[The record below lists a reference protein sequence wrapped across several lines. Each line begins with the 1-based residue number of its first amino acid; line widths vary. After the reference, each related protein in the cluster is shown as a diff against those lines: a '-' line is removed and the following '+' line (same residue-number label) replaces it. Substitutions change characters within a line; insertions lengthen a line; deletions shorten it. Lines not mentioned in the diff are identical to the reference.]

1 MKKIEVLIAGL
12 FCFYLSAVLGIKVL
26 WGHQQEARSREYLVE
41 ANRIMRGMEEQGGFF
56 MPDLYK
62 MEQIDG
68 VSFLE
73 IKAGKETEDGRKTSG
88 QTKIWET
95 EEIEEFFRKK
105 NGHEMYIE
113 PLIIGA
119 QALGFVRFDYK
130 TFLSPVKEL
139 YWIIEGMIMLSGTV
153 TLGIL
158 FYMKN
163 KVIKPFLS
171 LRDMPGE
178 LARGRLDA
186 ELLENKD
193 RYFGSFVWGIA
204 MLRDN
209 LKAAKKKALSL
220 EKEKKMLLLT
230 ISHDI
235 KTPLNSI
242 KLYAR
247 AIREGL
253 YDTEEKRKKATCQI
267 EKLSEEIEDFVR
279 KIVHASSQE
288 IVHIE
293 VENTEFYLKDLAE
306 QVQEYYTPKCRLSM
320 TELLW
325 GAYENKLLK
334 GDGDRAFEV
343 MENVMENAFKYG
355 DGQKIEITFYEEEGC
370 QIVKVKSFG
379 NPVRTEEIPH
389 LFDSFYRGSNVGDKE
404 GNGLG
409 LYICREMMRK
419 MEGDIF
425 VKREGENMSVHL
437 VFQI

>member
-1 MKKIEVLIAGL
+1 MKKINFLIAGL
-12 FCFYLSAVLGIKVL
+12 LCFYLSAVLGIKVL
-26 WGHQQEARSREYLVE
+26 WGQKQEARSREYLVE
-41 ANRIMRGMEEQGGFF
+41 ANRIMRGMEEQGGFS
-56 MPDLYK
+56 MPDLHQ

-73 IKAGKETEDGRKTSG
+73 IKTGKEMGDGRELSG
-88 QTKIWET
+88 QTSIWEKK
-95 EEIEEFFRKK
+95 EIEEFFRKK

-113 PLIIGA
+113 PLICEGR
-119 QALGFVRFDYK
+119 ALGLVRFDYK
-130 TFLSPVKEL
+130 TFLSTSKEL
-139 YWIIEGMIMLSGTV
+139 YWSIEGMIMLSGMV

-158 FYMKN
+158 LYIKI
-163 KVIKPFLS
+163 KVIKPFLT

-178 LARGRLDA
+178 LAKGRLDA

-193 RYFGSFVWGIA
+193 RYFGRFVWGIA

-253 YDTEEKRKKATCQI
+253 YDTEEKREKAACQI
-267 EKLSEEIEDFVR
+267 EKLSEEIEDFVK

-293 VENTEFYLKDLAE
+293 VENKEFYLKDLAR
-306 QVQEYYTPKCRLSM
+306 QVQEYYAPKCRLSM
-320 TELLW
+320 TKLLC
-325 GAYENKLLK
+325 GTYENRLLK

-355 DGQKIEITFYEEEGC
+355 DGQKIEITFYEEEDC

-379 NPVRTEEIPH
+379 NPIRTEEIPH

-425 VKREGENMSVHL
+425 VKREGENMSFHL
-437 VFQI
+437 VFKI